1 MGNFARTRLART
13 TDVVDVV
20 ADVAAPAALT
30 ATTQGSDFA
39 SLAAVTTKYNAL
51 LVDVTA
57 LRTTVAEL
65 RTALQTEA

>member
-30 ATTQGSDFA
+30 SSNQGGNFA
-39 SLAAVTTKYNAL
+39 DLAAATAAYNL
-51 LVDVTA
+51 LRNDVVA
-57 LRTTVAEL
+57 LRTTVADL